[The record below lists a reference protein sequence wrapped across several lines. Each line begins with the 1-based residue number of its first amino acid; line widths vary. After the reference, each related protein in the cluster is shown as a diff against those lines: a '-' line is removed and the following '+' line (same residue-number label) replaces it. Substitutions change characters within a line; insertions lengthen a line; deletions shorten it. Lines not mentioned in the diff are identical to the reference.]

1 MKWIAPVLLFAL
13 LTSGCE
19 KISTK
24 TWVYYNETGCYDE
37 WEVSKKDNN
46 ITIESLS
53 VYLNNNGIE
62 VFDIEINWANE
73 KNKNEPCITG
83 RRYEVQIK
91 KKDVDII
98 KGLQFKELE

>member
-1 MKWIAPVLLFAL
+1 MKWITSVLLFSL
-13 LTSGCE
+13 LVSGCE
-19 KISTK
+19 KLSNK
-24 TWVYYNETGCYDE
+24 TWVYYDETGCYDE
-37 WEVSKKDNN
+37 WVVSPKDND

-62 VFDIEINWANE
+62 VFDILINWDNE
-73 KNKNEPCITG
+73 KNEKDPCVTG

-98 KGLQFKELE
+98 KGLRFKDLD